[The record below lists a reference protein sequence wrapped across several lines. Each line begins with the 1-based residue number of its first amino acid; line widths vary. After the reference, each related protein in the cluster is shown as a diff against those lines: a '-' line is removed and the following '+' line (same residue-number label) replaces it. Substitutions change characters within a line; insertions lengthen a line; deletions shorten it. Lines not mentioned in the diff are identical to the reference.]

1 MDGGGKKE
9 RFDFEPFLVLILKGA
24 LLDSNGYSTM
34 PALSFLNNES
44 SGCFYTSGTA
54 SRTSIIRDDIIA
66 NFQGGSVSWYV
77 EQQPMSSN
85 QEQYYQ
91 LNGLNVNYPY
101 IAIA

>member
-24 LLDSNGYSTM
+24 LLDSNEYSAM

-44 SGCFYTSGTA
+44 SGYFYTSGT
-54 SRTSIIRDDIIA
+54 SRTSIIKDDIIV

-77 EQQPMSSN
+77 EQLPMSSN